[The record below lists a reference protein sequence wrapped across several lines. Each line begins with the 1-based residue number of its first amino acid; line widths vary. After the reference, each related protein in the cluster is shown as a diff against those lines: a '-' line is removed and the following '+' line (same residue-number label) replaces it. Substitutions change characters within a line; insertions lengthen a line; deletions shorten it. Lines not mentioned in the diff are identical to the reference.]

1 MNQLEEYELKNE
13 RLEEEL
19 AELKDEIKQLKN
31 GKESLASEGGD
42 KSLSDDPYLKEE
54 LHQVKLELKDA
65 NNERTQFKKQL

>member
-31 GKESLASEGGD
+31 GKESLASGGGD